1 MSCEREDGWGEFDES
16 TLDDGIP
23 DDVCYFTNPAY
34 PTDADTLRILAIG
47 NSYTEDAT
55 TYLDSLVIHAGID
68 PQRVC
73 LYQAVTASATFETWV
88 NIYTSDSSVTLT
100 RRVGKVKMLEHG
112 TLQELLRQPWNVI
125 VVQQASNQSYVW
137 SSYLYLKPFV
147 ELITSNC
154 LNPQACLAF
163 QLVWSHT
170 QSEMPYVLQ
179 GNIACCQ
186 KMIRR
191 YGIDVIIP
199 TGTAIQLARSTT
211 LNAPLY
217 MTRDRWH
224 LHQGIA
230 CYIASCTW
238 FQTLFTPVFSTSVLG
253 NPAVPI
259 GKLDTENLEVKKV
272 GTPRKFDFE
281 PRDHVQLMEE
291 LDLIDFERGT
301 KVSGQKFYYL
311 KNEAVF
317 LEQALIMYTLNVLR
331 KHGFTP
337 FITPDVAKQ
346 EILQGIGFNPRG
358 NESNVYCIEDEGTCL
373 VATAEITL
381 GGYHSEEILDKS
393 KLPLFYCGLSHC
405 FRREAGAAGQFSKG
419 LYRVHQFDKVE
430 MFVYCAPEDS
440 DKIHEQLRL
449 IEEEIF
455 TGLGLPFHVVDTC
468 TGDLG
473 APAYR
478 KWDLEAWMPGRNG
491 GEYGEVTSTSNCTDY
506 QSRRLNVRFKDDDGK
521 NKYVH
526 MLNGTA
532 IAVGRAML
540 AIFENYQNEDGSITV
555 PEVLVP
561 LCGFDKI
568 GPKKK

>member
-1 MSCEREDGWGEFDES
+1 M
-16 TLDDGIP
+16 LDYRFIKENLDAVKKNIA
-23 DDVCYFTNPAY
+23 DRNMAA
-34 PTDADTLRILAIG
+34 DADIVVR
-47 NSYTEDAT
+47 
-55 TYLDSLVIHAGID
+55 
-68 PQRVC
+68 
-73 LYQAVTASATFETWV
+73 LYDERTALITKRQS
-88 NIYTSDSSVTLT
+88 
-100 RRVGKVKMLEHG
+100 
-112 TLQELLRQPWNVI
+112 LQEERNKNAAAMKGKMEADARAALIAEGKKIKDDIAAVEKELSEIEPKLEEAARKIPNM
-125 VVQQASNQSYVW
+125 AS
-137 SSYLYLKPFV
+137 
-147 ELITSNC
+147 
-154 LNPQACLAF
+154 
-163 QLVWSHT
+163 
-170 QSEMPYVLQ
+170 
-179 GNIACCQ
+179 
-186 KMIRR
+186 
-191 YGIDVIIP
+191 
-199 TGTAIQLARSTT
+199 
-211 LNAPLY
+211 
-217 MTRDRWH
+217 
-224 LHQGIA
+224 
-230 CYIASCTW
+230 
-238 FQTLFTPVFSTSVLG
+238 
-253 NPAVPI
+253 PAAPI

-281 PRDHVQLMEE
+281 VRDHVQLMEE

-301 KVSGQKFYYL
+301 KVSGPKFYYL

-317 LEQALIMYTLNVLR
+317 LEQALIMYALNTLR

-346 EILQGIGFNPRG
+346 EVLQGIGFNPRG

-381 GGYHSEEILDKS
+381 GGYHSGEILS
-393 KLPLFYCGLSHC
+393 KESLPKFYCGLSHC

-430 MFVYCAPEDS
+430 MFVYCTPEQSDS
-440 DKIHEQLRL
+440 LHEKLRE

-478 KWDLEAWMPGRNG
+478 KWDLEAWMPGRRNEEHPD

-506 QSRRLNVRFKDDDGK
+506 QARRLNVRYKDDDGK

-540 AIFENYQNEDGSITV
+540 AIVENYQNEDGSITI

-561 LCGFDKI
+561 YCGFDKI
-568 GPKKK
+568 GPKK